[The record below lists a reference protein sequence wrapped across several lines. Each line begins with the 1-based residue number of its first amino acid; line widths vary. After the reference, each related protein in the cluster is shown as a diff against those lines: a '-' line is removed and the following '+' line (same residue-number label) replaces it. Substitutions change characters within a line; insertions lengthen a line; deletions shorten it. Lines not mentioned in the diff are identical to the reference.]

1 MKWHCKEK
9 WYLSDIYEWNCLKVQ
24 NHSSPL
30 IPTTFLLPFVIELQ
44 TKLVEFTEMP
54 NSNTYSGTDFSLC
67 LIRLFS
73 SLIAPVCSPVQLACT
88 LNVRRFHSMHQWS
101 KLLYLVIFFPVA
113 LQIFHRNVVLH
124 RNQQSKS
131 SRYAKRQIERH
142 LFQRNPTLPSK
153 Q

>member
-1 MKWHCKEK
+1 MISWWHLRVKLFKSTEPL
-9 WYLSDIYEWNCLKVQ
+9 LSPYSD
-24 NHSSPL
+24 HFSPS
-30 IPTTFLLPFVIELQ
+30 ICELQ

-73 SLIAPVCSPVQLACT
+73 SLIAPACSPVQLACT

-113 LQIFHRNVVLH
+113 LQIFRRNVVLH
-124 RNQQSKS
+124 RSQQSKS